1 MGTGHRLKCAGEKRK
16 ADIHLIKRKKERKV
30 QRVKTRKPEK

>member
-16 ADIHLIKRKKERKV
+16 ADIHLIKGRKKEKF
-30 QRVKTRKPEK
+30 KG